1 MLLAIALLLSVVT
14 TTITFAIP
22 GDDATIAEL
31 FALSTQGQPIEPWH
45 NQPPHDNG
53 PKDHETPALQE
64 RYYRINQFSYVVSKD
79 HLVTWAFGNF
89 TRDFNISIA
98 SCVKMGDVA
107 GVYHFANGSMSYDA
121 TVRDIITD
129 LEIGTTRGTRATYA
143 AQTLKNAVSAY
154 DEVQAFLSEDIL
166 VAGSS
171 LVHNKERR
179 AINFQSEGRILGLVI
194 KTLYGLGLG
203 MAAVQIATAI
213 SDIQITNGQLIAGAI
228 VGAGSVSVY
237 TIIDMVTDEGGLT
250 GLEPKWMESTATYV
264 ANVFM
269 AQLRKMVMLA
279 RGTPGSSTR
288 PHYTESELA
297 AALTRLDAYSAWD
310 IETTPMSTS
319 TIDIEGICDQV

>member
-1 MLLAIALLLSVVT
+1 
-14 TTITFAIP
+14 
-22 GDDATIAEL
+22 
-31 FALSTQGQPIEPWH
+31 
-45 NQPPHDNG
+45 
-53 PKDHETPALQE
+53 
-64 RYYRINQFSYVVSKD
+64 
-79 HLVTWAFGNF
+79 
-89 TRDFNISIA
+89 
-98 SCVKMGDVA
+98 MGDVA

-129 LEIGTTRGTRATYA
+129 LEIGTSRGTRATYA

-154 DEVQAFLSEDIL
+154 DEVQAFLSEVL

-203 MAAVQIATAI
+203 MAAVQVAAAI

-228 VGAGSVSVY
+228 VGAESVSAY
-237 TIIDMVTDEGGLT
+237 TIIDIVTDEGGLT

-279 RGTPGSSTR
+279 RGTPGSGTR